1 MFIFGKTTILNKKT
15 RIEKT
20 VFRKK

>member
-1 MFIFGKTTILNKKT
+1 MFFFGKTTILNKKT